1 MSINDSLYIGI
12 SGLQANGNAISVV
25 GNNIAN
31 TSTIGYKRERA
42 EFSDVLGSTIGS
54 QQLGG
59 GTRLTDTQTLF
70 DQGSIQQTGNTT
82 DLAIQGNG
90 FFVVKG
96 AHDGQTGNFYTRD
109 GQFTL
114 DKTGFAVDK
123 NGLRLQGYPLDATGV
138 RGTTLGD
145 LQLGTRQSP
154 PVATTKATMDI
165 HLNPTQDATPK
176 TFSPANPGDPASSS
190 FATAETVYD
199 SLGNAHQAQVYM
211 VSNGSG
217 SYDYHAMVDGGEIA
231 GGTKGT
237 PFEIAGGTLTF
248 NTSGALAAQ
257 TSNGTTADFV
267 GATAGQAVKFSF
279 GDDIASGGTGL
290 AGSTYSAESP
300 DGNLSSS
307 ADGHAAGTLTD
318 ISIASDGKIT
328 GQFDNG
334 QKIDIAQLA
343 LATFQNMNGLKKD
356 GDNLMSASNTSGDAS
371 IDAAGANGRGSV
383 MQGAL
388 ESSNVDLSTEL
399 VTLISYQRAFEAN
412 SKTITTADQM
422 MQQVSNLKQ

>member
-42 EFSDVLGSTIGS
+42 EFSDVLGSTIGA

-70 DQGSIQQTGNTT
+70 DQGSIQQTGNPT

-96 AHDGQTGNFYTRD
+96 AHDGQTGNFFTRD

-123 NGLRLQGYPLDATGV
+123 NGLRLQGYPLDAAGV

-154 PVATTKATMDI
+154 PVATTKATMDV
-165 HLNPTQDATPK
+165 HLNPTQDATAK
-176 TFSPANPGDPASSS
+176 TFDPANPVATSS
-190 FATAETVYD
+190 FQTSETVYD
-199 SLGNAHQAQVYM
+199 SLGNSHAAQVYM
-211 VSNGSG
+211 VSRGG
-217 SYDYHAMVDGGEIA
+217 GAYEYHALVDGAETQ
-231 GGTKGT
+231 GGTAGT
-237 PFEIAGGTLTF
+237 PVEIAGGTLQF
-248 NTSGALAAQ
+248 NTNGALASA
-257 TSNGTTADFV
+257 TDNGTLVDFA
-267 GATAGQAVKFSF
+267 GATAGQKVKFSF

-290 AGSTYSAESP
+290 AGSTFSAESP

-307 ADGHAAGTLTD
+307 ADGNAAGTLTD
-318 ISIASDGKIT
+318 ISISSDGKIT

-334 QKIDIAQLA
+334 QKLDIAQLA
-343 LATFQNMNGLKKD
+343 LASFQNMNGLKKD

-371 IDAAGANGRGSV
+371 IDAAGVNGRGSV

-388 ESSNVDLSTEL
+388 EGSNVDLSTEL